1 MKGFAKY
8 KQSIDSILE
17 NSYEDKD
24 KFKKNLSVIMGTMKF
39 SKQLRE
45 FFVLYNEIES
55 KKFENTNLSRD
66 YITEAVKHLKENK
79 DGLKSVTKILD
90 SVIEKRKD
98 LCVESTNLIYH
109 NIDAMVFSGGVLN
122 LEGVIKSRNFLTES
136 MVGEKKKAIVME
148 SDSKILSQIISKKYQ
163 EEYGTALNESERV
176 ILKNT
181 LLMSEDTL
189 NNEYDNVKEI
199 ALNTLNN
206 IIGESKDESL
216 LVKLTEVKNEILT
229 LQKSKSSY
237 IRVRGLLEDLN

>member
-148 SDSKILSQIISKKYQ
+148 ADSKILSQIISKKYQ